1 MNKITSIIIAASLA
15 VPAISLNA
23 AKPQIGKPLPQWEK
37 GYLDIH
43 AINTGKGECSF
54 FILPDGTTMLV
65 DAGESNGKTPNLV
78 AQKPDTLT
86 RPYETYTKYIRH
98 FLPEDNRQLDYML
111 LTHFHM
117 DHMGDVFPGNPAAKE
132 GRPYV
137 LTGLAGV
144 GDEIPFKKV
153 IDRGWPDY
161 KKPIEPVSAAFPN
174 YLSFIKWHNE
184 NKGVEIEQFRPG
196 KTDQI
201 VLTHSAEEFP
211 NFQVRNIAANGVVWT
226 GVEDITRDYF
236 IPTSQLKSK
245 ADWPDENQCS
255 IVFRVSY
262 GPFDY
267 FTGADLPSV
276 TTHDWQCLEVPVGT
290 VTGPVE
296 AMKSNHH
303 MNYDAMGVPILRALR
318 PQVIVVHNA
327 KAQQPDI
334 EVLRRI
340 QSKTRAYPGKK
351 AVFSTNEHPAT
362 KFVAYPNTE
371 QMPARQGHIVIRV
384 LPGGEKFYVY
394 CLEDS
399 DFSYNVKSIHGPYK
413 CK

>member
-1 MNKITSIIIAASLA
+1 MKKVLLFSVMAALA
-15 VPAISLNA
+15 FNADA
-23 AKPQIGKPLPQWEK
+23 AKPKVGEVLPDWKE

-43 AINTGKGECSF
+43 AINTGKGDCTF
-54 FILPDGTTMLV
+54 FIMPDGTTMLV
-65 DAGESNGKTPNLV
+65 DAGESNGRTPNLV
-78 AQKPDTLT
+78 DQKPDTLT
-86 RPYETYTKYIRH
+86 APYVTYTRYIDH
-98 FLPEDNRQLDYML
+98 FLPKNNKQLDYIL
-111 LTHFHM
+111 LSHFHM
-117 DHMGDVFPGNPAAKE
+117 DHMGDVYAGNPAAKE

-137 LTGLAGV
+137 LTGLAGI

-161 KKPIEPVSAAFPN
+161 KTPIEPISAAFPN
-174 YLSFIKWHNE
+174 YLSFIKWHKE

-201 VLTHSAEEFP
+201 VLTQSP
-211 NFQVRNIAANGVVWT
+211 DKYPKFQVRNIAANGIVWT
-226 GVEDITRDYF
+226 GVEDVTRNHF
-236 IPTSQLKSK
+236 IPSDQIKNK
-245 ADWPDENQCS
+245 ADLPDENQCS
-255 IVFRVSY
+255 IAFRVSY

-267 FTGADLPSV
+267 FTGGDLPAV
-276 TTHDWQCLEVPVGT
+276 TNQDWQCLEVPVGT
-290 VTGPVE
+290 ATGPVE

-303 MNYDAMGVPILRALR
+303 MNYDAMGVPLLRALR
-318 PQVIVVHNA
+318 PKVVVLHNA

-340 QSKTRAYPGKK
+340 LSKTRAYPGKK

-362 KFVAYPNTE
+362 KFVAYPNTQ

-384 LPGGEKFYVY
+384 MPGGEKFYVY

-399 DFSYNVKSIHGPYK
+399 DFSYKIKSIHGPYK
-413 CK
+413 CD